1 MEVSN
6 TRPSLIAA
14 IEEPLPEMAGN
25 HLDILKGLMHQMSAV
40 FAHIPVRGAVKTIS
54 PDIVF
59 FVVFIGNG
67 IHIRLPGHSGVERSI
82 KYHALRD
89 LRPKDF
95 PACTDTIQFRAVMQR
110 RQRNQAFNA
119 FYNVLVYQQRL
130 IENRAALGHPVTYSR
145 NFTKLCNNAVFA
157 IHQSFCN
164 KTESIRMILHF
175 RGGFYL
181 PAVKGL
187 MAENPLLPIP
197 ILSQFPFAST
207 LSVSISMS

>member
-1 MEVSN
+1 M
-6 TRPSLIAA
+6 
-14 IEEPLPEMAGN
+14 
-25 HLDILKGLMHQMSAV
+25 
-40 FAHIPVRGAVKTIS
+40 KTIS

-95 PACTDTIQFRAVMQR
+95 PACTDTIQFGAVMQR

-130 IENRAALGHPVTYSR
+130 IENRAALGHPMTYSR

-187 MAENPLLPIP
+187 MAENPLLHPDSFTVSFCQHAFSIHINELIFKRRTARIDDQYLHVP
-197 ILSQFPFAST
+197 QILLLFIFLPFPKRLLWETSLA
-207 LSVSISMS
+207 